1 MRKEKAVL
9 TVEASLTLTLF
20 MFFVM
25 FLLSFN
31 RVYSAQNTVS
41 HATLQTA
48 DAVSAESMLRA
59 NASAENIADL
69 LTVSNHIYAGE
80 SIPASALEKLT
91 NGNVSE
97 IAKRDFIAAIAETES
112 EADAVLKKYGVKDG
126 LAGIDFSGCSYNA
139 DTGETIIFVRYTVE
153 LQFPIIG
160 FKEFPMTKAA
170 KVNNMGKETYTI
182 TVVSE
187 NPEMGTTSGTV
198 KVRKGESAVI
208 AAYPNYGCVFTGW
221 REGGSENPKTL
232 TNVNCDMTFTALFDK
247 RDYSVIAKVNNPN
260 YGKAFAN
267 KTTFKLNETAIIK
280 ATPNYGYKFLG
291 WDEDGNG
298 RVDSGEPTDPELR
311 IKVRRAVVVTA
322 IFEPKMCRVQ
332 VNVNKPSYG
341 TAKIDGKTDYIDVKF
356 GSTIR
361 IVASISNTKL
371 YEFEKW
377 TSNSSRD
384 PRLGSNMTLNYTVR
398 TEGTTV
404 VTANFKDKI
413 KPKISIN
420 PSSSPFPNYAEY
432 CYKSFTLDEACTKL
446 PTMIKTYKLK
456 ADINVAAT
464 VSWTSSDKNV
474 ASVDGNGN
482 VTAKNP
488 GTATITAKITYNGT
502 TVSATRTVTV
512 CAAYETYCYRDA
524 KLNRH
529 YESDAVSRNDVK
541 RKKLGYDHKVKWKN
555 KLVEFGCHYRY
566 ALTTKSYPEVKVN
579 KGSSANGYHG
589 KMYWCTQSKAPDP
602 HPDVCMDGY
611 AYDYATYVFFGN
623 GENCYYPF
631 YYKGIT
637 IQSIR

>member
-1 MRKEKAVL
+1 MMRKERAVL

-91 NGNVSE
+91 NGNISE

-112 EADAVLKKYGVKDG
+112 QADAVLKKYGVKDG

-187 NPEMGTTSGTV
+187 NPELGTTSGTV
-198 KVRKGESAVI
+198 KVRKGESTVI

-361 IVASISNTKL
+361 IVASVSNTKL

-420 PSSSPFPNYAEY
+420 PSSSPFPNYSEY
-432 CYKSFTLDEACTKL
+432 YYEGFGLGQVCSKL
-446 PTMIKTYKLK
+446 QTIMIKTYKLK

-482 VTAKNP
+482 VTANNP
-488 GTATITAKITYNGT
+488 GTATIKAEITYNGT

-512 CAAYETYCYRDA
+512 CAAYETYDYR
-524 KLNRH
+524 KNQNRH
-529 YESDAVSRNDVK
+529 YESRALSEREAKNM
-541 RKKLGYDHKVKWKN
+541 GYTSY
-555 KLVEFGCHYRY
+555 GCHYRY
-566 ALTTKSYPEVKVN
+566 VLTTKSCGDVTLT
-579 KGSSANGYHG
+579 SAKSNGASG
-589 KMYWCTQSKAPDP
+589 TMYWWNQPKAPDN
-602 HPDVCMDGY
+602 HPTTKMSGY
-611 AYDYATYVFFGN
+611 AYKGAKSVLYGSK
-623 GENCYYPF
+623 ENCRYPF

>member
-1 MRKEKAVL
+1 MMKKEKAVL

-91 NGNVSE
+91 NGNISE
-97 IAKRDFIAAIAETES
+97 IAKKDFIAAIAETES
-112 EADAVLKKYGVKDG
+112 QADAVLKKYGVKDG

-187 NPEMGTTSGTV
+187 NPEWGTTSGTV

-208 AAYPNYGCVFTGW
+208 AAYPNYGCAFIGW

-232 TNVNCDMTFTALFDK
+232 TNVNCDMTFTARFVK

-311 IKVRRAVVVTA
+311 IKVRRDVVVTA

-341 TAKIDGKTDYIDVKF
+341 TAKIDGKTDYVDVKF

-361 IVASISNTKL
+361 IVASVSNTKL

-432 CYKSFTLDEACTKL
+432 YYEGFGLAEVCSRVPLL
-446 PTMIKTYKLK
+446 RTYQLR

-464 VSWTSSDKNV
+464 VSWSSSNSWV

-482 VTAKNP
+482 VTAHNP

-502 TVSATRTVTV
+502 TVSTTRTVTV
-512 CAAYETYCYRDA
+512 CAAYETYDYR
-524 KLNRH
+524 KNTNRH
-529 YESDAVSRNDVK
+529 YESRALSEREAKNI
-541 RKKLGYDHKVKWKN
+541 GYTSY
-555 KLVEFGCHYRY
+555 GCHYRY
-566 ALTTKSYPEVKVN
+566 VLTTATVSNVSLN
-579 KGSSANGYHG
+579 KGRSSKGSAG
-589 KMYWCTQSKAPDP
+589 KMYWWRQTKAPDNQKP
-602 HPDVCMDGY
+602 NEYMSGY
-611 AYDYATYVFFGN
+611 AYENAKYVFYAN
-623 GENCYYPF
+623 GENCHYPF